1 MAEYFFGIDFGAC
14 NLKCVQAAEKKVRPV
29 QLNTNESGAYHTP
42 NAIFYKKL
50 QSGDVENVIG
60 QTALNMG
67 ATEPKNLIIGL
78 KRKLEQKNW
87 RNFIPNVSR
96 EISALEAV
104 ENIFQKIY
112 AFATKRFKPDDVA
125 RACVTVPVIFTKHQ
139 RNLIRAAAEKA
150 GFKVEAVVNEA
161 FASIFSIET
170 EDDSLNVIFDCG
182 GSTLDISIIKISGN
196 EIQELAA
203 AGIKFGG
210 LDIDKDILEKIL
222 NPKYADELNSRWIG
236 ENAEDFKLDFARRL
250 KENIYSDD
258 FNETADA
265 SLIDAS
271 FNFQVN
277 RTEVDKLFENEH
289 YGEKITNLL
298 DEIFEELA
306 QGEDCFDKSDVTK
319 VYALGGS
326 LHIPYLRNLLENYFG
341 AELFDSQDYEFDDND
356 GLIEGLD
363 DKYLIVAGGAAEFLK
378 RRGEISAT
386 NAIPYRICYKVGKN
400 LKLGI
405 SKNSPA
411 GYETLYLEINFAELE
426 KADWKIEI
434 YQTFGDEINFEESAY
449 LDEVKLNSALYEKKN
464 KIAFLKMKMMRDGR
478 LRLNFSERR
487 ESADGADIIL
497 VEQHFLNLED

>member
-14 NLKCVQAAEKKVRPV
+14 NLKCVQAAEKKVRAI
-29 QLNTNESGAYHTP
+29 QLNTNESGDYHTP

-50 QSGDVENVIG
+50 QSGDIENVIG

-67 ATEPKNLIIGL
+67 GTEPKNLIIGL

-87 RNFIPNVSR
+87 RSFIPNVNR

-104 ENIFQKIY
+104 EDIFQKIY
-112 AFATKRFKPDDVA
+112 AFATKRFQPGDIA

-139 RNLIRAAAEKA
+139 RKLIRESAEKA
-150 GFKVEAVVNEA
+150 GFKVEAIVNEA
-161 FASIFSIET
+161 FAAIFAIET

-203 AGIKFGG
+203 AGIKLGG

-222 NPKYADELNSRWIG
+222 IPKYADKLNARWQN
-236 ENAEDFKLDFARRL
+236 ENAEDFKLNFARRL
-250 KENIYSDD
+250 KENLYSDD

-265 SLIDAS
+265 SIVDAS
-271 FNFQVN
+271 FDFQLN
-277 RTEVDKLFENEH
+277 RADIDKIFETEH
-289 YGEKITNLL
+289 YGERIIKLL
-298 DEIFEELA
+298 DEIFDDLS

-319 VYALGGS
+319 VYAVGGS
-326 LHIPYLRNLLENYFG
+326 LHIPYFRNLLENYFG
-341 AELFDSQDYEFDDND
+341 AELFDSQDYEFEDNAE
-356 GLIEGLD
+356 LIEGLD

-378 RRGEISAT
+378 RRSEISAT

-411 GYETLYLEINFAELE
+411 GYETLYLEIKFAELE
-426 KADWKIEI
+426 KANWKIEI
-434 YQTFGDEINFEESAY
+434 YQTFSDEIKFEESAY
-449 LDEVKLNSALYEKKN
+449 IAEVKLNSALYEKKN

-478 LRLNFSERR
+478 LRLRFLERR
-487 ESADGADIIL
+487 ELEEGADIIL